1 MRALIGPKED
11 YCLANM
17 MLIIYANNKQ
27 PKGSLLF
34 GQIINIEPSIYIFIY
49 FLSNYASTSQPKG
62 RLLFGQLQ

>member
-11 YCLANM
+11 YCLPNM

-34 GQIINIEPSIYIFIY
+34 SHRTFSLYIYL
-49 FLSNYASTSQPKG
+49 FLSYYASTNRPKG
-62 RLLFGQLQ
+62 RLLFG